1 MHLYKEPQRVNSA
14 KESQR
19 GNYTGS
25 FFSSLLAYVME
36 FTKGKK
42 ISPLEWNGSYPGW
55 RG

>member
-19 GNYTGS
+19 GNYIWS

-36 FTKGKK
+36 FAKGKK
-42 ISPLEWNGSYPGW
+42 ISPLEWNGSYLDWSG
-55 RG
+55 